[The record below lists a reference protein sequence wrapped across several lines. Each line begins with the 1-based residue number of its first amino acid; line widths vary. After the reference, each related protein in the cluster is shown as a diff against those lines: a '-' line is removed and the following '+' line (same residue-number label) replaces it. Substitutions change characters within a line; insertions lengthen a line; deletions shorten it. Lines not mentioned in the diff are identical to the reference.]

1 MSGPGPARPPREVVD
16 LEIVEDRTQ
25 RSRSDEGFLRVRRL
39 QLRNVYADGGRS
51 EAYPCDIVSRI
62 RTDAVAVVIYEIGS
76 GGAAGAGPAAGAAT
90 AGRRTVR
97 VALKTGFRAPVFFRR
112 RLALTQPD
120 ARLYGVIA
128 EIVAGMLEPEDV
140 GPDGI
145 DRRAGHECL
154 EESGIEATPDR
165 MEALGAESFPS
176 PGITDEKVHFR
187 ALEARIDARGAPRG
201 DGSAMEEG
209 GGVVVMTVEEAI
221 VACRRGEIPDMKTE
235 LALVRLCDRIGYLPG
250 LGCFVDELPAG
261 LASRWRPLGIDRG
274 P

>member
-1 MSGPGPARPPREVVD
+1 MSGPGAARPPKEVVD
-16 LEIVEDRTQ
+16 LEIAEDRTQ
-25 RSRSDEGFLRVRRL
+25 GSRSDEGFLRVRRL
-39 QLRNVYADGGRS
+39 RLRNVYADGGRS
-51 EAYPCDIVSRI
+51 EPYPCDIVSRI
-62 RTDAVAVVIYEIGS
+62 RTDAVAVVVFEIAGS
-76 GGAAGAGPAAGAAT
+76 RAAGPAR

-97 VALKTGFRAPVFFRR
+97 VALKTGLRAPLFFRR

-140 GPDGI
+140 GPDGV
-145 DRRAGHECL
+145 DRRAVHECV
-154 EESGIEATPDR
+154 EESGIETTPDR
-165 MEALGAESFPS
+165 MEPLGAESFPS

-187 ALEARIDARGAPRG
+187 ALEARIDERGAPGG

-221 VACRRGEIPDMKTE
+221 VACRTGVIPDMKTE
-235 LALVRLCDRIGYLPG
+235 LALTRLCDRIGYLPG
-250 LGCFVDELPAG
+250 LGCFVDELPG
-261 LASRWRPLGIDRG
+261 ELASRWRPLGIDRR